1 MFRKLRNR
9 VRNMN
14 GLFHGH
20 YVGAGPLYVELFKQV
35 PNVLFIPE
43 LDTAKVLRH
52 IYDRYKA
59 DVLDIYQ
66 HQYFEHKEKQ
76 VYFNNT
82 IILFKERKL
91 VELTDVFIQILFANV
106 NDEWVDKLTREVV
119 EYRIEPVPAK
129 ENRIIGFARHND
141 AN

>member
-1 MFRKLRNR
+1 MFRKLRHR
-9 VRNMN
+9 VRNIN

-20 YVGAGPLYVELFKQV
+20 YVGAAPLYVELYKQV
-35 PNVLFIPE
+35 PNVIFIPE

-52 IYDRYKA
+52 IYDGYKA

-66 HQYFEHKEKQ
+66 HQYFAYKEKQ
-76 VYFNNT
+76 VYFMNT
-82 IILFKERKL
+82 IILLKGKKL
-91 VELTDVFIQILFANV
+91 IELTDVFIQILFANV